1 MRDLSPDEEAFLKE
15 GVSQYLPAVRA
26 LGDFVEYCTDAIRE
40 TIRPYDERLRS
51 LGLVCSSDKLDYW
64 PRIGTAPESLIT
76 VAIKVPDRSC
86 VYIEVYFNEV
96 EPASSMW
103 IGTWFWPRD
112 AQSRSDLFKLCDSH
126 GATYGL
132 DVEKHSGGTV
142 YLGTYADYREQFP
155 HVESMLNTVVLNILE
170 LFEKIGF
177 AERITDSLKK

>member
-26 LGDFVEYCTDAIRE
+26 LGDFVNYCTDAIRE

-51 LGLVCSSDKLDYW
+51 LGLVCSLDRSDYW
-64 PRIGTAPESLIT
+64 PKIGTAESSIR

-86 VYIEVYFNEV
+86 VYLEIDFNEG

-103 IGTWFWPRD
+103 VGTWFWPRD
-112 AQSRSDLFKLCDSH
+112 SKSRSDLFKLCDSH

-132 DVEKHSGGTV
+132 DVKKHSDGTV
-142 YLGTYADYREQFP
+142 YVGVYADYREQFP
-155 HVESMLNTVVLNILE
+155 HFESKLDSVVRSTLE
-170 LFEKIGF
+170 MFERIGF
-177 AERITDSLKK
+177 AEKFTDSLKK